1 MQLIGRGGLPLLA
14 SAPLYRER
22 IHEVIRY
29 GIYVSLG
36 EIADWLDP
44 LTL

>member
-1 MQLIGRGGLPLLA
+1 M
-14 SAPLYRER
+14 YRER

-29 GIYVSLG
+29 GLYVSLA

-44 LTL
+44 LTI